1 MKRIQNIDI
10 VRGLVMIL
18 MTLDHTRDFLHANPQ
33 SIEPTDLANTTPA
46 LFMTRWITHLCA
58 PTFVFLSGVST
69 YISLNQQNNFQ
80 EHRNFLIKRGLW
92 LILVNFTINNFGI
105 FFDIH
110 FGVFFSQVIAVI
122 GFGFLILAALLK
134 LSPKTIGIIGGIVIL
149 SHNLFQNITFT
160 DNQTLNFI
168 WTYLMRVGYFQV
180 TPNTGILISYAIIP
194 WTGILLLG
202 FGAGKI
208 IYNSSPKPALV
219 SIGVYALVAFLVL
232 RFANYYGDPRPWAIQ
247 KSSLM
252 TMLSFIN
259 TTKQPPSLLFIL
271 MTLGI
276 AFLLLSYFSKRESL
290 FTKWLMVFG
299 KVPLFYWLIHWY
311 FLHLIATIYYL
322 SQGYKWSEL
331 QFSGFGFGRPADNN
345 GLPLWGVYIAWLLV
359 VIALYPISAWYAGY
373 KMRNKNKQWL
383 RYL

>member
-1 MKRIQNIDI
+1 
-10 VRGLVMIL
+10 MII
-18 MTLDHTRDFLHANPQ
+18 MTLDHTRDFLHANPTN
-33 SIEPTDLANTTPA
+33 IEPTDLANASPA

-69 YISLNQQNNFQ
+69 YISLSQQTNIKA
-80 EHRNFLIKRGLW
+80 HRNFLIKRGLW
-92 LILVNFTINNFGI
+92 LIFVNFTINNFGI

-122 GFGFLILAALLK
+122 GFGFLILAALLN
-134 LSPKTIGIIGGIVIL
+134 LSARTIGIIGGIIIL
-149 SHNLFQNITFT
+149 GHNLFQGITFT
-160 DNQTLNFI
+160 ENQTLNFI
-168 WTYLMRVGYFQV
+168 WTYLMRVGYFQL

-202 FGAGKI
+202 FGVGKI
-208 IYNSSPKPALV
+208 IHHSSPKPTLL
-219 SIGVYALVAFLVL
+219 SIGLYSLVAFLIL
-232 RFANYYGDPRPWAIQ
+232 RYVNYYGDPRPWAIQ
-247 KSSLM
+247 KNSVM
-252 TMLSFIN
+252 TILSFIN
-259 TTKQPPSLLFIL
+259 TTKQPPSLLFVL

-276 AFLLLSYFSKRESL
+276 AFLLLSYFSKRENI

-311 FLHLIATIYYL
+311 FLHLIAIIYYL

-331 QFSGFGFGRPADNN
+331 QFAGFGFGRPADNN
-345 GLPLWGVYIAWLLV
+345 GLPLWGVYIAWFWV
-359 VIALYPISAWYAGY
+359 VIALYPISAWYAAY
-373 KMRNKNKQWL
+373 KMQNKDKQWL